1 MTVAPEAPAE
11 PEGADHA
18 PALVDEGGAT
28 GTEGGSSNNDAN
40 GTKTAAGK
48 EDEVKE

>member
-28 GTEGGSSNNDAN
+28 GTEGGSNNDAN
-40 GTKTAAGK
+40 GAKSAAGK